1 MRKAMIYP
9 FQLGVSP
16 LTLYFSKFQPE
27 YSISALVSPV
37 GLGIIW
43 AHTVLRSQSHWRKWF
58 ACAMWNRG
66 CTEAMWCAY
75 CAIWWLQEWSL
86 IYNAIDVIH
95 CAVAMGKEI
104 FCCLPLRKP
113 QRKEIENAC
122 QIYGATWHNG
132 FQESFNIFNRISYGN
147 YKAHVPV
154 VLFMI

>member
-9 FQLGVSP
+9 FSARCLP

-37 GLGIIW
+37 GLGLFGRTPFY
-43 AHTVLRSQSHWRKWF
+43 A
-58 ACAMWNRG
+58 ANRTG
-66 CTEAMWCAY
+66 ESDLLVQCEIEVALKQCDA
-75 CAIWWLQEWSL
+75 L
-86 IYNAIDVIH
+86 IVPYGDYKNDPSFYNAIDVIH

-122 QIYGATWHNG
+122 
-132 FQESFNIFNRISYGN
+132 
-147 YKAHVPV
+147 
-154 VLFMI
+154 